1 MLMGK
6 KRRKKVSGGVSF
18 VLKGRI
24 LLRQAQSVY
33 VTKMEL
39 VYPSNGVMLHS
50 GSRAMIKKIK
60 KKERFSPYK
69 IRTLRAQVYSL
80 HTPVLVCHFSF
91 SINGFYG
98 LQGTLQGKSECL
110 FLYISALSS
119 YSCIFINGAIVNF
132 NVIFLF

>member
-1 MLMGK
+1 MLLGK

-91 SINGFYG
+91 SINGFMLYKAHYKARVNVYFY
-98 LQGTLQGKSECL
+98 T
-110 FLYISALSS
+110 FLPSL
-119 YSCIFINGAIVNF
+119 
-132 NVIFLF
+132 VIHVFSLMGQL